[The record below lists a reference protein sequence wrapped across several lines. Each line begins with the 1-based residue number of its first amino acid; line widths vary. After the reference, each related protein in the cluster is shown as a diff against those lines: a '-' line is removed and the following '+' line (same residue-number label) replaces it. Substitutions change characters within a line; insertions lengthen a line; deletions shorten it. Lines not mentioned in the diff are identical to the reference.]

1 MAITKA
7 PATKTAK
14 LVKTSLAELAYE
26 QLKRQILDQ
35 RLQPG
40 TRLNIDALSREFG
53 ISSSPLREAL
63 TRLGSEGLVA
73 FAANAG
79 FSVAPVPEPR
89 QITQM
94 LEFRAVIEAHC
105 ARVGAARAGAETV
118 AAMKN
123 TVDAMDAIREKG
135 LSYKHYR
142 AYLDLEQSFHQ
153 QIVDSAGNDVIS
165 AAYRDLHLILSVAR
179 LSVVPESNAIGS
191 DAAVREHRGI
201 LRAFEKRDSNRAEQA
216 VRAHIE
222 AAKTRIKPWKPVASE
237 GPSSEAPSGK

>member
-1 MAITKA
+1 MAITKT
-7 PATKTAK
+7 PAAKTEK
-14 LVKTSLAELAYE
+14 LVKTSLAEQAYE

-79 FSVAPVPEPR
+79 FSVAAVPEPQ

-94 LEFRAVIEAHC
+94 LEFRAVMEAHC
-105 ARVGAARAGAETV
+105 ARVGAARVNAETV
-118 AAMKN
+118 ATMKN
-123 TVDAMDAIREKG
+123 TVDAMAAIREKG

-179 LSVVPESNAIGS
+179 LSVAPESNTIGS
-191 DAAVREHRGI
+191 DAAVREHRDI
-201 LRAFEKRDSNRAEQA
+201 VRAFEKRDADRAEKA
-216 VRAHIE
+216 VREHIE
-222 AAKTRIKPWKPVASE
+222 AAKTRIKPWKPVAPERLSP
-237 GPSSEAPSGK
+237 GSPSGK